1 VSGFQRE
8 SAVSRERSVTILRL
22 GLCMVQQY
30 ACRSVSGKLEGV
42 RGARIITVYTRE
54 TSDTGTRTS
63 VTYKIGITHAGGTY
77 HLTKASDNV
86 YLDAK
91 EALVDAINGRVI
103 SNRLGESP
111 AAAFLGPGGAL
122 EQLARISPQL
132 VSPVMQSVGVMQ
144 QMHGMQQAG
153 AMQHPAMMQAAMMQQ
168 AAMQQALMMQRPG
181 MMMMP
186 GAVMTPPMMYAPV
199 GAPVVAPAA
208 VSFSATLSSV
218 LAGIEATQDT
228 KTLMNALEVGVTVG
242 RRLMA

>member
-1 VSGFQRE
+1 
-8 SAVSRERSVTILRL
+8 
-22 GLCMVQQY
+22 
-30 ACRSVSGKLEGV
+30 VSGKLEGV
-42 RGARIITVYTRE
+42 RGARIIKVYTSE

-77 HLTKASDNV
+77 HLTKVSDNV

-91 EALVDAINGRVI
+91 NALVDAINGRVI

-111 AAAFLGPGGAL
+111 AAAVLGPGGAL
-122 EQLARISPQL
+122 EHLARISPQL
-132 VSPVMQSVGVMQ
+132 VSPVMQPVGVMQ

-153 AMQHPAMMQAAMMQQ
+153 AMQHPAMMQAEMMQQ
-168 AAMQQALMMQRPG
+168 AMMMQRPG

-186 GAVMTPPMMYAPV
+186 GAVMTPAMMYAPV